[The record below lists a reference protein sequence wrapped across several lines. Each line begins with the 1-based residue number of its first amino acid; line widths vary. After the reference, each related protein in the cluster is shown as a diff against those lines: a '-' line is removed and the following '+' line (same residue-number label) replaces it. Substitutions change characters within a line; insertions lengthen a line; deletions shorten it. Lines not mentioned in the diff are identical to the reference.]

1 VLQWG
6 GACGRRPVFVP
17 GEAMNRL
24 IYAIDQLSKT
34 IGHAFAWCIIILTLG
49 TTYEVFVRY
58 VLNDPTSWAFDF
70 SYIMYGALFFMAGAY
85 TLSRGGHVRADMF
98 YRLWRPRTQAAV
110 ELVLYVL
117 FFFPGIISLM
127 YSGWAYGYDSMRIR
141 EMSINSPVGIP
152 IWQIKMLIPVGG
164 ALVTLQGLAEVLR
177 CILCLRD
184 GQWPPRLHDVEELEK
199 QILEEA
205 ARGGVEAAKA
215 VTR

>member
-1 VLQWG
+1 
-6 GACGRRPVFVP
+6 
-17 GEAMNRL
+17 MNRL

-34 IGHAFAWCIIILTLG
+34 VGHAFAWCIIILALG
-49 TTYEVFVRY
+49 TSYEVFVRY
-58 VLNDPTSWAFDF
+58 ALNNPTSWAFDF
-70 SYIMYGALFFMAGAY
+70 SYIMYGALFYMAGAY

-110 ELVLYVL
+110 EFILYFL

-127 YSGWAYGYDSMRIR
+127 YSGWIYANDSMRIQ

-164 ALVTLQGLAEVLR
+164 ALIFLQGLAEALR
-177 CILCLRD
+177 CLLCLRD
-184 GQWPPRLHDVEELEK
+184 GTWPPRLHDVEELEK

-205 ARGGVEAAKA
+205 AKGGIEAAKA

>member
-1 VLQWG
+1 
-6 GACGRRPVFVP
+6 
-17 GEAMNRL
+17 MNRL

-98 YRLWRPRTQAAV
+98 YRLWRPRTQATV

-127 YSGWAYGYDSMRIR
+127 YSGWAYGRDAMKIG
-141 EMSINSPVGIP
+141 EVSINSPVGIP

-164 ALVTLQGLAEVLR
+164 ALVALQGLAEVLR
-177 CILCLRD
+177 CILCLKD

-199 QILEEA
+199 QLLEEA
-205 ARGGVEAAKA
+205 ARKAHPGAEGAA
-215 VTR
+215 R

>member
-1 VLQWG
+1 
-6 GACGRRPVFVP
+6 
-17 GEAMNRL
+17 MNRL

-34 IGHAFAWCIIILTLG
+34 VGHAFAWCIIILTLG

-70 SYIMYGALFFMAGAY
+70 SYIMYGALFYMAGAY

-127 YSGWAYGYDSMRIR
+127 YSGWIYGNESMKIL
-141 EMSINSPVGIP
+141 EKSINSPVGIP

-164 ALVTLQGLAEVLR
+164 ALIFLQGLAEVLR
-177 CILCLRD
+177 CLLCLKQ
-184 GQWPPRLHDVEELEK
+184 GHWEPRLHDVEELEK
-199 QILEEA
+199 QILEKA
-205 ARGGVEAAKA
+205 ATEGIEAAKA

>member
-1 VLQWG
+1 
-6 GACGRRPVFVP
+6 
-17 GEAMNRL
+17 MNRL

-34 IGHAFAWCIIILTLG
+34 VGHVFAWCIIILALG

-98 YRLWRPRTQAAV
+98 YRLWRPRTQATV
-110 ELVLYVL
+110 ELVLYIL
-117 FFFPGIISLM
+117 FFFPGVISLM
-127 YSGWAYGYDSMRIR
+127 YSGWAYGTESMKIR

-164 ALVTLQGLAEVLR
+164 ALIFLQGLAEVLR
-177 CILCLRD
+177 CVHCLRE
-184 GQWPPRLHDVEELEK
+184 GGWLPRLHDVEELEK

-205 ARGGVEAAKA
+205 AKGGVEAAKA
-215 VTR
+215 ITR